1 MSRFYIQRAKGNVPF
16 PFSGNRAE
24 KWTEFLVR
32 FRRTFNLKNK
42 EGYYP
47 YIFPFML
54 FIYLLSYYFR
64 QISEIK
70 FIVIF
75 TLSDLR
81 RIIYVFDSDLVWRM
95 QLIIKVKKSC
105 CLGRDL
111 LNYYWLNLSYHTKS
125 KSDFFLYTRNG

>member
-1 MSRFYIQRAKGNVPF
+1 M
-16 PFSGNRAE
+16 
-24 KWTEFLVR
+24 R
-32 FRRTFNLKNK
+32 FRTTYNLKNK

-54 FIYLLSYYFR
+54 FIYLLSYYFIFR

-95 QLIIKVKKSC
+95 QLIINKGKKIVFKTS
-105 CLGRDL
+105 L
-111 LNYYWLNLSYHTKS
+111 
-125 KSDFFLYTRNG
+125 